1 MNDALDILVYNYEN
15 RQAERAVN
23 IKDIVNVH
31 N

>member
-1 MNDALDILVYNYEN
+1 MNDALDILVYNNEN

-23 IKDIVNVH
+23 MKDIVNVY